1 MTNNVRFPAEYNV
14 DKQPG
19 AINIPLNEIRNLF
32 GSLDRRKEYIVYCQ
46 SGRRS
51 SAAAFLLS
59 QRGYK
64 AFLLDGGLRG
74 SAA

>member
-1 MTNNVRFPAEYNV
+1 MRFAAEHNA
-14 DKQPG
+14 DRMPG

-32 GSLDRRKEYIVYCQ
+32 GSLDQRKECIVYCQ

-59 QRGYK
+59 RRGYK
-64 AFLLDGGLRG
+64 AYRLEGGPRG
-74 SAA
+74 NAA